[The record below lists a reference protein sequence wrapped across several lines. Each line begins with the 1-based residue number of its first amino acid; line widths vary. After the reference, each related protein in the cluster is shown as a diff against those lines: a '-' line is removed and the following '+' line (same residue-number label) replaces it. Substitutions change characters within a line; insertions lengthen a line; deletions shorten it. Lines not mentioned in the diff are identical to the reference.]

1 MISEEIASII
11 TLWIIVIY
19 FTVSSIILVIDNIKN
34 KAYINITILIIL
46 NIFVIAVSVYATI
59 IPLK

>member
-34 KAYINITILIIL
+34 KAYITITILIIL

>member
-11 TLWIIVIY
+11 TLWIIVFY
-19 FTVSSIILVIDNIKN
+19 FIISSVILILDNIKN
-34 KAYINITILIIL
+34 RAFITITILIIL
-46 NIFVIAVSVYATI
+46 NVFVIAVSVYATV

>member
-34 KAYINITILIIL
+34 KAYISIIVLIIL

>member
-34 KAYINITILIIL
+34 KAYISITVLIIL